1 MTSSFPSCSRRWDAS
16 SPPRLLQS
24 SQTRR
29 TKPPRLPLFL
39 SLFCLNLTKADVCSQ
54 KPPLF
59 QSRPFRGPSLALPET
74 LSSSIRRPKA
84 VSHLRASPL
93 EESADQLLA
102 AASNGLNGNGA
113 VPFFFPFLK
122 LPSEV
127 SLPLPSPPSLPSL
140 DFNLDLP
147 DVYLDPQQV
156 AAFIE
161 ETGHV
166 VDSYRMPAWWYPT
179 QAVEASNPFIESI
192 FLGSNIAYGAAAV
205 ELFRDP
211 TVPRWCPW
219 FILTAGLVSFA
230 FHYVQIHEGIDS
242 GIVHVGLLLDSTIAV
257 AASLATIGYLFLEG
271 RLKPTITTGALSVA
285 ALALLWDTTAYTFEH
300 TAWHW
305 LSAFVVWRLFK
316 QI

>member
-1 MTSSFPSCSRRWDAS
+1 
-16 SPPRLLQS
+16 
-24 SQTRR
+24 
-29 TKPPRLPLFL
+29 
-39 SLFCLNLTKADVCSQ
+39 
-54 KPPLF
+54 
-59 QSRPFRGPSLALPET
+59 
-74 LSSSIRRPKA
+74 
-84 VSHLRASPL
+84 
-93 EESADQLLA
+93 
-102 AASNGLNGNGA
+102 
-113 VPFFFPFLK
+113 
-122 LPSEV
+122 
-127 SLPLPSPPSLPSL
+127 
-140 DFNLDLP
+140 
-147 DVYLDPQQV
+147 
-156 AAFIE
+156 
-161 ETGHV
+161 V